1 MKKICL
7 EKIFNDMRN
16 VPYYKSLHL
25 SKTILCLHAW
35 MDAETEDQLN
45 INVSK
50 EILWN
55 ASQKR
60 VLVQARFLS
69 ARSG

>member
-1 MKKICL
+1 
-7 EKIFNDMRN
+7 
-16 VPYYKSLHL
+16 
-25 SKTILCLHAW
+25 

-60 VLVQARFLS
+60 VLAQATFLS

>member
-1 MKKICL
+1 
-7 EKIFNDMRN
+7 MRN

-35 MDAETEDQLN
+35 MDAEMEDQLN
-45 INVSK
+45 INISK

-60 VLVQARFLS
+60 VLAQARFLS